1 MFLSFTQK
9 VIEVA
14 IGGSEIFSQDR
25 NHFIFLKYNLMIQLS
40 FKAKINKLKLVSRL

>member
-25 NHFIFLKYNLMIQLS
+25 LLLLN
-40 FKAKINKLKLVSRL
+40 